1 MKTILFVCT
10 GNTCRSPMA
19 AAITRQYALQ
29 HKLPITLRSAGL
41 HAREGDTITPE
52 AEFALRQI
60 GITENHTSRG
70 LSREILESSHVI
82 FVMEAWQAEAIE
94 ASMESYAFPCPP
106 PVRMLDH
113 GADIVDPL
121 GRGQAV
127 YDELVCRFREL
138 IPARLSELE
147 ISATAESR
155 GRNP

>member
-1 MKTILFVCT
+1 
-10 GNTCRSPMA
+10 MA
-19 AAITRQYALQ
+19 AAIARQYARQ
-29 HKLPITLRSAGL
+29 HKLPITPHSAGI
-41 HAREGDTITPE
+41 HAREGDAITPE
-52 AEFALRQI
+52 SEFALRQI
-60 GITENHTSRG
+60 GIAGNHTSRG

-94 ASMESYAFPCPP
+94 ASMEGYAFSCPP

-113 GADIVDPL
+113 TADIVDPL

-147 ISATAESR
+147 ISAIPE
-155 GRNP
+155 GRPRCP